1 MYRILRSLD
10 RAADCLLARTLQREH
25 STGTTITK
33 DDGTALRVATN
44 EFAFFAA
51 SGL

>member
-25 STGTTITK
+25 RATITK
-33 DDGTALRVATN
+33 DDGTAL
-44 EFAFFAA
+44 
-51 SGL
+51 